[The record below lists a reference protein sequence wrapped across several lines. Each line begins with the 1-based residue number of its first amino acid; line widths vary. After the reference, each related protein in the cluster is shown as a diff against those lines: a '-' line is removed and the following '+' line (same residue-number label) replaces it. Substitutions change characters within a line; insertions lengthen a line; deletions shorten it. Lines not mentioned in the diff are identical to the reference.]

1 MNIYIS
7 KKCNLILTRN
17 TNCGIIVDVNV
28 YKYFLLEDTQMKKA
42 VAPKKKVTI
51 KKLADIKALMICHRW

>member
-1 MNIYIS
+1 M
-7 KKCNLILTRN
+7 LTRN